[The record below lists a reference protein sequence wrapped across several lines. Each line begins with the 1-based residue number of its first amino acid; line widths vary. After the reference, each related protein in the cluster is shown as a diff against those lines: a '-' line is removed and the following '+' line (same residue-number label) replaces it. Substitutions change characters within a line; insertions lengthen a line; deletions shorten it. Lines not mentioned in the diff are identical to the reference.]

1 MAEYS
6 FTVENFLRSR
16 KEAEA
21 LFHEQYAL
29 MDCDR
34 DAVPL
39 DPNYDELEEA
49 ARIGRTLFIACRY
62 GDQLV
67 GYYFAV
73 LQNHLFNHN
82 SLTSFQLG
90 FYLRP
95 QHRSGGRAMRMLKM
109 AEEWMRARGVKRMY
123 SGANIEFQDGRVGHL
138 LERMGYKPIEVS
150 YSKIL

>member
-6 FTVENFLRSR
+6 FTVENFLRAR
-16 KEAEA
+16 REAEP
-21 LFHEQYAL
+21 LFKEQYAL

-34 DAVPL
+34 DTVAL

-49 ARIGRTLFIACRY
+49 ARIGRTLFIACRI
-62 GDQLV
+62 GDELV
-67 GYYFAV
+67 GYYLAV
-73 LQNHLFNHN
+73 IQNHLLSRN

-95 QHRSGGRAMRMLKM
+95 QHRSGGRAMRMLKL
-109 AEEWMRARGVKRMY
+109 AEAWMRVRGVKRMY
-123 SGANIEFQDGRVGHL
+123 SGANIEYQDGRVGHL